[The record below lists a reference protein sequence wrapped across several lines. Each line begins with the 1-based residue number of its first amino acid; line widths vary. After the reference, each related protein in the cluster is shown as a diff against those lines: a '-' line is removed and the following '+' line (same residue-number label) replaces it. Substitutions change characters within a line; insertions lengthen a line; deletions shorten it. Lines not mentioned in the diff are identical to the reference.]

1 MRARLVISGTA
12 FVVALAALAF
22 AHARWM
28 ARAPR
33 DPRFVRFM
41 RRTNLRANAN
51 EVIPERGTALDRNG
65 RLLDVAEEGS
75 TFQKVLDELQ
85 LASGAPTKLTID
97 ADLQAKAESLMEGKL
112 GAVVALE
119 PATGRIRVL
128 VNAPRTAYLNRAL
141 NGLYPPGSTFKV
153 FMAAAALSAGVDP
166 VFDCPA
172 AGWRPNVSTPPIRD
186 AEVAEFARRRKA
198 WKGFGRIG
206 MGEAMVHSANTYFAQ
221 LGYALGSERFDTAVA
236 AARLRDSASLLS
248 AGTIELASAAG
259 GVPEGAS
266 ASALA
271 PVAIGQGALQ
281 LTPLAVALVTA
292 AVADDGLILAP
303 TLSAAAKPALRARPF
318 TMAVAQRV
326 KRMMRAAVRRGT
338 GRACDIPGLG
348 VCGKTGTAQTGKGA
362 DHAWFTCFA
371 PEASPRLVVTVLV
384 ESGGFGAKAAVPV
397 AREILLEAKR
407 LGYFK

>member
-1 MRARLVISGTA
+1 MDAHAATLPPPAAPATGLGRLADRLDSAVGTA
-12 FVVALAALAF
+12 VELVAAVLVLAEIVILGAGVTARYAF
-22 AHARWM
+22 HAPLVW
-28 ARAPR
+28 
-33 DPRFVRFM
+33 
-41 RRTNLRANAN
+41 
-51 EVIPERGTALDRNG
+51 
-65 RLLDVAEEGS
+65 S
-75 TFQKVLDELQ
+75 DEL
-85 LASGAPTKLTID
+85 ASILF
-97 ADLQAKAESLMEGKL
+97 LWLSML

-236 AARLRDSASLLS
+236 AARLRDSASVLS

>member
-1 MRARLVISGTA
+1 MRVRLVTSA
-12 FVVALAALAF
+12 VVFSAALAALAV
-22 AHARWM
+22 AHALWIS
-28 ARAPR
+28 RAPR

-41 RRTNLRANAN
+41 RRNNQRANAD
-51 EVIPERGTALDRNG
+51 EVIPERGSSLDRYG
-65 RLLDVAEEGS
+65 QQLSIAEEGS

-85 LASGAPTKLTID
+85 LASGVPTKLTID

-119 PATGRIRVL
+119 PTTGRIRAL

-221 LGYALGSERFDTAVA
+221 LGYALGSDRFDTAVA
-236 AARLRDSASLLS
+236 AARLRDSAPVLS